1 MKVSDIIADFLI
13 HNDITTVFGII
24 GSANS
29 HIYDSFAKS
38 GIRILNVHNEQCA
51 VISAGSYFRT
61 CGKLAVALV
70 TAGGGVTNSVTIKS
84 LRSTGRSTLDRTET
98 RSAMLPLKRRSSV
111 KTLITSAPPS

>member
-13 HNDITTVFGII
+13 YHDITTVFGII

-38 GIRILNVHNEQCA
+38 GICILNVHNEQCA
-51 VISAGSYFRT
+51 VISAGAYFRT

-70 TAGGGVTNSVTIKS
+70 TAGGGVTNSVTGS
-84 LRSTGRSTLDRTET
+84 
-98 RSAMLPLKRRSSV
+98 
-111 KTLITSAPPS
+111 